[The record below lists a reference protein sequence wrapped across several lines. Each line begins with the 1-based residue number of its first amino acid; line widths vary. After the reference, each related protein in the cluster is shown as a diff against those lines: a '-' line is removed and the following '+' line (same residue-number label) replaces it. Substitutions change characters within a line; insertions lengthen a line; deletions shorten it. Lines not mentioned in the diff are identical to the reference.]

1 MDNPAVGVRPSG
13 VALLGRGTGA
23 VNSPRGVCCGI
34 AFAACTLAASI
45 FGACSLA
52 PEGTDAERAKLGDA
66 GKTYETPIEGRSLP
80 ELPDVPTWRDVLRRA
95 FLANGDLE
103 AAYFQWKAAMQR
115 VDAASVYPNAN
126 VSLGFE
132 YMFSG
137 ERMKSFDRTTFSAGF
152 DPAMSLTLPV
162 KTRQAAKVALDEARV
177 AGEKFRVAKFEL
189 QRRVLRGWA
198 DYVLQARTFALR
210 EEDLKLRRVMVE
222 SAARNASAGMP
233 LREAQAADLERR
245 MAESELLDLQSE
257 HRALRASL
265 NSLMGRDA
273 DAALDAS
280 AADIPARALP
290 DSDGPMLKAAADV
303 FPEVAAMAREVE
315 GRADALELARL
326 RWIPDISPTA
336 SITGSVSQALGAMI
350 TLPTTAASI
359 RAGIR
364 EAEANLRSA
373 QATLRQRSSDRVAE
387 FVSLLVMY
395 RNARRQLL
403 FLEQSLLPATLRL
416 SETDARAYA
425 SGAATVAEVIETR
438 RSLLRIRELIAAT
451 HAEMDKVIVE
461 IECCLGIDI
470 ESISTDTPPSPNVAA
485 GDLSTH
491 ESTAEPFSN
500 GSKHVH

>member
-1 MDNPAVGVRPSG
+1 MDNPVVGVRQSG
-13 VALLGRGTGA
+13 MALLRRGA
-23 VNSPRGVCCGI
+23 IAMNSPRGVRGGVLL
-34 AFAACTLAASI
+34 AACTLGVSI
-45 FGACSLA
+45 LGACSLA

-66 GKTYETPIEGRSLP
+66 GKSYETPFESRTLP

-103 AAYFQWKAAMQR
+103 AVYFQWKSAMQR
-115 VDAASVYPNAN
+115 VDAASAYPNAN

-137 ERMKSFDRTTFSAGF
+137 ERMKSFDRTTLSAGF

-162 KTRQAAKVALDEARV
+162 KTKQAAKVALDEARA
-177 AGEKFRVAKFEL
+177 AGEKFRVAKFDL
-189 QRRVLRGWA
+189 QRKVLRAWA
-198 DYVLQARTFALR
+198 DYVLQARTIALR

-222 SAARNASAGMP
+222 SAARSASAGMP
-233 LREAQAADLERR
+233 LRESQAADLELR
-245 MAESELLDLQSE
+245 MSESELLDLESE
-257 HRALRASL
+257 HRALRALL

-273 DAALDAS
+273 DAPLDAS
-280 AADIPARALP
+280 APDIPVRALP
-290 DSDGPMLKAAADV
+290 DSDAAMLKAAAEV
-303 FPEVAAMAREVE
+303 FPEVAEMAREVE

-395 RNARRQLL
+395 RNAQRQLV
-403 FLEQSLLPATLRL
+403 FLEQSLRPATLRL

-425 SGAATVAEVIETR
+425 SGTATFAEVIESR
-438 RSLLRIRELIAAT
+438 RSLLKIRELSAAA
-451 HAEMDKVIVE
+451 HAEMDKAIVE

-470 ESISTDTPPSPNVAA
+470 ESIPAETPPTPSVAA
-485 GDLSTH
+485 GVMSTH
-491 ESTAEPFSN
+491 ESPAAPSPN